1 MKPFK
6 RKKTKSPFPQVSH
19 TKGYYR
25 FSKDFPSVTDSEGYR
40 DNDLIINSPSKKAAV
55 RRRLALLFACVFI
68 IAFSCTAMCLSIS
81 NLPIK
86 QATEQTTDNN
96 IKTNS
101 LPGFT
106 AAELSGDVLSYSS
119 VESILNSFRTKSINA
134 VVIEF
139 KDAQGYFYFKPSI
152 KTSAEAISKASDHA
166 SKIISDFKNAGI
178 EVFASVS
185 CFADDIYARNHQDH
199 TAYTLSAPES
209 GSYDEV
215 RSIWYAG
222 EDGENAWL
230 SPYSNEVLYYLNTII
245 SDIDVLGVN
254 GIILKNAVIPLSAE
268 SENVRFE
275 FSEEYESSA
284 REKMAQWVSYTANI
298 TNAKTG
304 IEISQAQLL
313 AFADKSE
320 ADICLSS
327 GCDYIILDAGISD
340 AKEGTVIGTKQYLA
354 PDKTPKEYTSA
365 LLTLGADFLSKT
377 EIEAQIIPVIED
389 GDFTDALISTIAAL
403 NNEKIRSCIIE

>member
-1 MKPFK
+1 MKPFR
-6 RKKTKSPFPQVSH
+6 RKKSKSPFPQVSH

-40 DNDLIINSPSKKAAV
+40 DNDLIINSHAKKAAV
-55 RRRLALLFACVFI
+55 RRRLALLSVCVFI
-68 IAFSCTAMCLSIS
+68 IAFACTALCLSLS

-86 QATEQTTDNN
+86 ETPEQLTGNKPQTY
-96 IKTNS
+96 T

-106 AAELSGDVLSYSS
+106 AAVLPGDVLSSS
-119 VESILNSFRTKSINA
+119 TLESILSDFKTRNINA

-152 KTSAEAISKASDHA
+152 KTSAEAISKASDNA
-166 SKIISDFKNAGI
+166 SKTISEFRKAGI
-178 EVFASVS
+178 MVFASVS

-199 TAYTLSAPES
+199 AAYVMSEPES
-209 GSYDEV
+209 GSDKQV

-230 SPYSNEVLYYLNTII
+230 SPYSNEVIYYLNTII
-245 SDIDVLGVN
+245 RDIDALGVN
-254 GIILKNAVIPLSAE
+254 GIILENAALPLSAE
-268 SENVRFE
+268 KDNVKFE
-275 FSEEYESSA
+275 GVNKYSTPADEKIAQWLSSA
-284 REKMAQWVSYTANI
+284 VTV
-298 TNAKTG
+298 TNTEIG

-313 AFADKSE
+313 AYADESQKTE
-320 ADICLSS
+320 CLSS

-365 LLTLGADFLSKT
+365 LLTLAADFLSKK
-377 EIEAQIIPVIED
+377 EIDAQIIPVIED
-389 GDFTDALISTIAAL
+389 GDSSDVLISTITAL
-403 NNEKIRSCIIE
+403 NNEKIQSCIIE